1 MLRFLLR
8 ALGLVALAG
17 AFARAVM
24 DGARSIA
31 NNALMLWPTGAALE
45 SLAPTRFAQATAWV
59 QKSHPK
65 LWEPALID
73 LLWVPTC
80 VTLAVVGLALMAL
93 ASAGRERRR

>member
-1 MLRFLLR
+1 MLRFFIH

-45 SLAPTRFAQATAWV
+45 SLAPAKFAQITASV
-59 QKSHPK
+59 QKNHPK
-65 LWEPALID
+65 LWDPALID
-73 LLWVPTC
+73 LLWVPTS
-80 VTLAVVGLALMAL
+80 VTLAVLGVALMAL
-93 ASAGRERRR
+93 ASAGRQRRR